1 MHTAIYSKGFGG
13 LVTLCG
19 LCISI
24 EVGDGDG
31 VPDKGLRCFT
41 LILLVLDGVF
51 ENNLLSFK
59 VFCLCLCLLRN

>member
-1 MHTAIYSKGFGG
+1 MRCTQRYKGFGG
-13 LVTLCG
+13 LVTLRG

-41 LILLVLDGVF
+41 FILLVLDGVF
-51 ENNLLSFK
+51 ENNLLSFE
-59 VFCLCLCLLRN
+59 VFCLCLLRN